1 MPGKTKNLIPS
12 LDYSKLDNDKPP
24 AQDARVTA
32 TGIPLQCSR
41 EVISNVLKQ
50 LCPGLTDIVVSGGS
64 ECLAATFTAPSAEV
78 AAKICLKPFVQ
89 VNNEYWAMSRSTP
102 QAKAMVHE
110 QSLEALFQQLLDD
123 ARVDDHKEVV
133 PKGDNPKEDEVKEI
147 IKPPEPLKGKQ
158 PATQPSLPAP
168 ASSPSLSSSVSSSSS
183 SSLFFPSY
191 AAAAVNGHRGGRAG
205 KKRKQEDRTL
215 TGPTH
220 FSTADFTYVEETKIK
235 HAKPAPRM
243 DGNDEVGA

>member
-1 MPGKTKNLIPS
+1 MNTKHAEIV
-12 LDYSKLDNDKPP
+12 
-24 AQDARVTA
+24 AGGA
-32 TGIPLQCSR
+32 PLS
-41 EVISNVLKQ
+41 
-50 LCPGLTDIVVSGGS
+50 GLQGVHHLMV
-64 ECLAATFTAPSAEV
+64 ECG
-78 AAKICLKPFVQ
+78 
-89 VNNEYWAMSRSTP
+89 
-102 QAKAMVHE
+102 
-110 QSLEALFQQLLDD
+110 LEDSWLDD
-123 ARVDDHKEVV
+123 AKVDDHQEDF

-220 FSTADFTYVEETKIK
+220 FSTADFTYVEETEIK

-243 DGNDEVGA
+243 DGNDEVVA